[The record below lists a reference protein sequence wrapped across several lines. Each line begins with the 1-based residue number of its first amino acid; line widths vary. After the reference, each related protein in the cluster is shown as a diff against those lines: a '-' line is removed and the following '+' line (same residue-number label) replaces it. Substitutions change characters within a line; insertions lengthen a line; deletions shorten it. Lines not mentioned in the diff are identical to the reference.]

1 MLCFEDIRISIKSQG
16 FEIKEFGFSPHEDQT
31 ERYTVDIVL
40 SRSQIQMHKMQ
51 RNFY

>member
-31 ERYTVDIVL
+31 VAIIRQGTVV
-40 SRSQIQMHKMQ
+40 RQ
-51 RNFY
+51 